1 MNKKKLNLLA
11 LHAISLAKSK
21 REVALKLTDEE
32 AEYFL
37 ELLDETDIT
46 WATGDKPSKY
56 SYYTEGSDRLLWIT
70 PNRRGSTKHL
80 ILVYTPKGFK
90 HSDKL
95 LRPSDMKE
103 PSNFR
108 RYI

>member
-11 LHAISLAKSK
+11 LHAISLAESK
-21 REVALKLTDEE
+21 GEVALKLTDEE

-46 WATGDKPSKY
+46 WATGGKPSKY
-56 SYYTEGSDRLLWIT
+56 SYYTEGSGRLLWIC
-70 PNRRGSTKHL
+70 GSTKHL
-80 ILVYTPKGFK
+80 ILLYSGLKGFK